1 MANKKISQLG
11 VSTTADDGSWLV
23 LNDSTNTTTSRITRQ
38 DLLSGSSVVQAYQEQ
53 VSTSY
58 GVGITTGAGVAAI
71 AGSQDRLQSLAFY
84 DRGNIVYSAIT
95 IGVGTITSTSD
106 TTEFGIYT
114 SQTLQDGSGIQPK
127 DQIVYLG
134 SLSSGDL
141 GSTGF
146 KTLTFPTPMSLG
158 NPGVY
163 FLCSVTS
170 NPGNTTPSVRYRNP
184 IASTTISGVIGMLY
198 GFVQEYGGQAYTNPF
213 RAGTSVALG
222 QLYGGQAGALLSSYD
237 TTIGSKGSGS
247 STNLCGFVLNT
258 SI

>member
-1 MANKKISQLG
+1 MGNLTIPQLPSQTSATDL
-11 VSTTADDGSWLV
+11 DLLV
-23 LNDSTNTTTSRITRQ
+23 IVNSGETTTSKITRQ
-38 DLLSGSSVVQAYQEQ
+38 DLLSSSSVVQAYQEQ

-58 GVGITTGAGVAAI
+58 GVGITTGAGNAAT
-71 AGSQDRLQSLAFY
+71 AGSQNMLQSLAFY

-114 SQTLQDGSGIQPK
+114 CQTLQDGSGIQPK

-134 SLSSGDL
+134 SLTSGDL

-198 GFVQEYGGQAYTNPF
+198 GFVQERGGQSYPNPF
-213 RAGTSVALG
+213 AAGTSVALG
-222 QLYGGQAGALLSSYD
+222 QLYGGQTGALLSSYD
-237 TTIGSKGSGS
+237 TGIGNKGSS
-247 STNLCGFVLNT
+247 TSTNLCGFVLNT

>member
-11 VSTTADDGSWLV
+11 ITTTADDGSWLV
-23 LNDSTNTTTSRITRQ
+23 LNDSSNTTTSRITRQ
-38 DLLSGSSVVQAYQEQ
+38 DLLSGSSVVQAYQDQ

-58 GVGITTGAGVAAI
+58 GVGISTGAGVAMV
-71 AGSQDRLQSLAFY
+71 AGSQNLLHSLAFY

-95 IGVGTITSTSD
+95 IAVGTITTSSD

-114 SQTLQDGSGIQPK
+114 SQTLQDGTGIQPK

-134 SLSSGDL
+134 SLTAGDL

-146 KTLTFPTPMSLG
+146 KTITFPTPMSLG

-184 IASTTISGVIGMLY
+184 FATSNISAFIGMMY
-198 GFVQEYGGQAYTNPF
+198 GFVQEYGGQSYPNAF
-213 RAGTSVALG
+213 RAGTTAALG
-222 QLYGGQAGALLSSYD
+222 QLYGGQSGALLSSYD
-237 TTIGSKGSGS
+237 TTIGGKGSGS
-247 STNLCGFVLNT
+247 STNVCGFVLNT